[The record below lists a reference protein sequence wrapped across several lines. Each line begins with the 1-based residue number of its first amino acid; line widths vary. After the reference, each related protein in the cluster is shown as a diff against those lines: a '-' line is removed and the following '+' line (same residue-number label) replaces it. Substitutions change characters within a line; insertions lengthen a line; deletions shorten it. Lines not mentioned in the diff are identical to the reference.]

1 MAAQARGATQAGW
14 SGVQAISTLRE
25 IARVRADLLPVV
37 PHAIAGDDV
46 VVVVHGFL
54 ATAGIFRPLRARL
67 EREAGARI
75 ASFSHAPGLGV
86 KRIAQQ
92 LGGIVDRIPAGTRI
106 HLVGHSLGGLVAR
119 WYVQEGGGHARVAQT
134 IAIATPFGGA
144 KLAARFKVFV
154 GNDLHPGSDVLA
166 RLRDGASGTA
176 NVPHLSIAGT
186 ADRVVSPACARFGA
200 SEIAVLEGRGHNQL
214 LFDREAIDLVVSRV
228 RGSRLT

>member
-1 MAAQARGATQAGW
+1 MAARARGTVQAGW

-25 IARVRADLLPVV
+25 IARVRADLMPVV
-37 PHAIAGDDV
+37 PNAIAGDDV
-46 VVVVHGFL
+46 VVLVHGFL

-92 LGGIVDRIPAGTRI
+92 LSGIVDRIPTGTRI

-119 WYVQEGGGHARVAQT
+119 WYVQEGGGHARIAQT

-144 KLAARFKVFV
+144 KLAERCKLFV
-154 GNDLHPGSDVLA
+154 GNDLHAGSDVLA
-166 RLRDGASGTA
+166 RLRDGSSGTPQ
-176 NVPHLSIAGT
+176 VPHLSIAGT
-186 ADRVVSPACARFGA
+186 ADRVVSPVSARFGA

-228 RGSRLT
+228 RRSRLT